1 MTRRSGRGRRRGARE
16 WFWKCLHKCPEFTI
30 TLATTHGR
38 LSFSNKDQGVG
49 RSLFISRQYE
59 YDKIEKAIALAIRVG
74 AIDPRNTGYLIDVG
88 ANVGTV
94 CIPLIAMGVFSR
106 ALAFEPEPKNYRF
119 LLENIRSNRLQE
131 LIRAFDCGLSSVNGE
146 MELELS
152 ARNSGDHRI
161 RTGSPTSGL
170 EQYRES
176 SRAVI
181 SIQVRRLDSI
191 IGTVA
196 IRPES
201 IRLIWMDVQGHEKH
215 VLEGAQDVIRSGV
228 PVVSEFWPYGLARAG
243 AAAGVFGD
251 CIVSNFDWFY
261 DLAEESPRKQ
271 ATAEVGRLFERY
283 TDVKSFTD
291 LLLLPRSGRVGPS
304 AAAGTS
310 P

>member
-1 MTRRSGRGRRRGARE
+1 MRESTGRRWGGRKF
-16 WFWKCLHKCPEFTI
+16 FWKCLHKCPEFTI

-38 LSFSNKDQGVG
+38 LRFSNKDHGVG

-59 YDKIEKAIALAIRVG
+59 YDKIEKTIALAVRVG
-74 AIDPRNTGYLIDVG
+74 AIHPRNTGYLIDIG

-94 CIPLIAMGVFSR
+94 CIPLIATGVFSQ
-106 ALAFEPEPKNYRF
+106 ALAFEPEPKNYRY
-119 LLENIRSNRLQE
+119 LLENIRTNRLQG
-131 LIRAFDCGLSSVNGE
+131 LIRAFNCGLSSVDGE

-161 RTGSPTSGL
+161 RTRSPASGP
-170 EQYRES
+170 EYYRES
-176 SRAVI
+176 RRAVI
-181 SIQVRRLDSI
+181 PAQVHRLDSV

-196 IRPES
+196 IRPED

-215 VLEGAQDVIRSGV
+215 VLEGAGEAIGAGV
-228 PVVSEFWPYGLARAG
+228 PVVSEFWPYGLVRAG
-243 AAAGVFGD
+243 VAAGVFSD
-251 CIVSNFDWFY
+251 YIVSNFDWFY

-271 ATAEVGRLFERY
+271 ATAEIDRLFERY

-304 AAAGTS
+304 AAVEKS